1 MNAAPGSAAT
11 ASTTI
16 GSPWLMAGFFTLV
29 GIILVLDLG
38 VLNRKS
44 KVPTPRSAALWS
56 LFCVSLALA
65 FNGWLYF
72 RFGGRP
78 ALEFFTGYLIEYAL
92 SVDNLFVFLY
102 IFSYFAV
109 ALEHQHRVL
118 FWGILG
124 AIALRGVFILIGNE
138 LVARFEWAIYVFGAF
153 LVVTAIKMMRQGDEQ
168 PDLDK
173 NAFVRLFRRFVP
185 LSPRYDGERFLT
197 QVDGRTLATPLLLVL
212 VVIDVIDV
220 VFALDSIPAVLG
232 VTKDP
237 TIVLTSNVFAILGL
251 RALYFLLAS
260 VMDRF
265 RLLKYGVAGILAFV
279 GGKMLLEHFLPI
291 PIPLSL
297 GVIVVLL
304 LGSIVASVAI
314 PPRTEEPQ

>member
-1 MNAAPGSAAT
+1 MNSLP
-11 ASTTI
+11 STSI
-16 GSPWLMAGFFTLV
+16 GSPWMMAAFFLLI
-29 GIILVLDLG
+29 GAILFLDLG
-38 VLNRKS
+38 VLNRRS

-56 LFCVSLALA
+56 LLCVLLALS

-72 RFGGRP
+72 RFGSKP

-92 SVDNLFVFLY
+92 SVDNLFVFIY
-102 IFSYFAV
+102 IFGYFGV

-124 AIALRGVFILIGNE
+124 AIALRGVFILVGNE
-138 LVARFEWAIYVFGAF
+138 LLARFAWAIYVFGAF
-153 LVVTAIKMMRQGDEQ
+153 LVFTGLKMMRPGEAQPNLEQ
-168 PDLDK
+168 

-185 LSPRYDGERFLT
+185 LSAHYDNSNFLT
-197 QVDGRTLATPLLLVL
+197 RVDGRTLATPLLLVL
-212 VVIDVIDV
+212 VVVEAVDV

-232 VTKDP
+232 ITKDP

-265 RLLKYGVAGILAFV
+265 HLLKYGVAGILTFV
-279 GGKMLLEHFLPI
+279 GAKMMLEHLLPI
-291 PIPLSL
+291 SLAVSL

-304 LGSIVASVAI
+304 GGSIVASVAF
-314 PPRTEEPQ
+314 PKRSEETT